1 MVSDEERNSLH
12 GLNPKNTR
20 PLGLRWRSSTLF
32 IISTVAVGMLT
43 DLCLY
48 CLLIPVLPFLLQDR
62 LKIPH
67 SQLQSYTSGLLA
79 LFAIGSL
86 LFSPVAGVIGDHM
99 STRQAPFLLGLSALL
114 ASTILLAVGQN
125 IPVIAIGRMLQGMSA
140 AVVWTIGLAICL
152 ETVGPS
158 NLGKTIGSVRFNF
171 L

>member
-1 MVSDEERNSLH
+1 MVSDEERNTLH
-12 GLNPKNTR
+12 DFNHKKKP
-20 PLGLRWRSSTLF
+20 PLGLQWRSNTFF

-67 SQLQSYTSGLLA
+67 SQLQSYSSGLLA
-79 LFAIGSL
+79 LFAGASL
-86 LFSPVAGVIGDHM
+86 LFSPVAGVIADQM
-99 STRQAPFLLGLSALL
+99 STRQTPFLFGLFALF

-125 IPVIAIGRMLQGMSA
+125 IPVLVIARILQGMSG

-158 NLGKTIGSVRFNF
+158 NLGTTIGSV
-171 L
+171 